1 MDNHQLTPPPQLE
14 KRIII
19 EIKREKDLLE
29 LKKRLFW
36 SALGLSG
43 SLAAFTYAYR
53 DFLTQITHS
62 GFLSF
67 FNLGFSD
74 FKMVST
80 HAVDY
85 FLSLAESLPIISF
98 GLLGLTGLFVLFLGY
113 KLLKYAFQIKQFK
126 TR

>member
-1 MDNHQLTPPPQLE
+1 MNTPQLNPSPE
-14 KRIII
+14 LEGRIIT
-19 EIKREKDLLE
+19 EIKREKSLLE

-36 SALGLSG
+36 SASGLSG

-53 DFLTQITHS
+53 HFLIEVTHS

-67 FNLGFSD
+67 LNLGLSD

-80 HAVDY
+80 NAVDY

-113 KLLKYAFQIKQFK
+113 KLLAYAFELRQFK
-126 TR
+126 I

>member
-1 MDNHQLTPPPQLE
+1 MNTPQLTPPPQLQE
-14 KRIII
+14 RIVSQ
-19 EIKREKDLLE
+19 IKREKDLLE

-36 SALGLSG
+36 SASGLSG

-53 DFLTQITHS
+53 DFLIQTAHS

-67 FNLGFSD
+67 LNLGLSD
-74 FKMVST
+74 FRIVSSNT
-80 HAVDY
+80 VDY
-85 FLSLAESLPIISF
+85 LLSLVESLPVISF

-113 KLLKYAFQIKQFK
+113 KLLRYAFELRQFK